1 MLNISLDADALRP
14 VIEAAVAETMARIAA
29 DSANMGDKLAFD
41 EQEAA
46 RLLGIE
52 PHVLRDARLRGC
64 ISASRITGRRIRYA
78 RTDLLEYLQRNRVE
92 VRT

>member
-14 VIEAAVAETMARIAA
+14 VIEAAVAETMARLTA

-46 RLLGIE
+46 RLLDIE

-78 RTDLLEYLQRNRVE
+78 KSDLLEYLQRNRVE
-92 VRT
+92 ARN